1 MRRALALAALLFLLG
16 GARAEAM
23 DRAIDSL
30 PLEGLGETLV
40 KGTDYKVSYKNNKKV
55 GAATLTVTGLGRC
68 KGKQKVGFK
77 VLSKGTSLSKL
88 TAGKKKITA
97 AWKKQS
103 KYVTGY
109 QLQYATKKSFS
120 GGKKVTVKGAGTLKK
135 ALEKLKGGKK
145 YYVHIRTYYKKG
157 GKTYYS
163 AWSKAK
169 SVKTKK

>member
-1 MRRALALAALLFLLG
+1 M
-16 GARAEAM
+16 
-23 DRAIDSL
+23 
-30 PLEGLGETLV
+30 
-40 KGTDYKVSYKNNKKV
+40 
-55 GAATLTVTGLGRC
+55 
-68 KGKQKVGFK
+68 
-77 VLSKGTSLSKL
+77 
-88 TAGKKKITA
+88 
-97 AWKKQS
+97 
-103 KYVTGY
+103 TGY

-145 YYVHIRTYYKKG
+145 YYVRIRTYYKKG